1 MKKIITLLL
10 AGLMIIFSAY
20 AQDEDAE
27 NAALA
32 KATQNPLAAM
42 YSLPFQNNTTFGM
55 GEFQRAQNVLNI
67 QPVIPVGLGNK
78 VNLINRIIIP
88 VITQPSSMEDN
99 STTGFGDI
107 IYTAWLS
114 PTKASKITW
123 GLGPVFQIPTAST
136 ANEFGSREFGIGPS
150 LVVLTTLNKWVMGF
164 VTNNIKTFG
173 EVKENKFMFQY
184 FVNYNLPKAWYIV
197 SGPIMTANWTADKG
211 QQWIVPFGAGAG
223 KIVRFGKLPVNIS
236 AHAYYNAVKPDGIG
250 NWQSRIQMQ
259 FLFPKQ

>member
-1 MKKIITLLL
+1 MKKIITLLF
-10 AGLMIIFSAY
+10 AGLMMSFSAN

-55 GEFQRAQNVLNI
+55 GEFQRAQNILNI
-67 QPVIPVGLGNK
+67 QPVIPVGLGKK

-88 VITQPSSMEDN
+88 VITQPTSLEDN
-99 STTGFGDI
+99 STTGLGDI

-164 VTNNIKTFG
+164 VTNNIRTFG
-173 EVKENKFMFQY
+173 EAKENKFMFQY

-197 SGPIMTANWTADKG
+197 SGPIMTANWNANEG
-211 QQWIVPFGAGAG
+211 QKWIVPFGAGAG

-250 NWQSRIQMQ
+250 DWQSRIQMQ

>member
-1 MKKIITLLL
+1 MRKIYSVII
-10 AGLMIIFSAY
+10 AFIIFSFPIL
-20 AQDEDAE
+20 AQEDEDAE

-42 YSLPFQNNTTFGM
+42 YSLPFQNNTTYGV
-55 GEFQRAQNVLNI
+55 GEFKRTQNVLNI
-67 QPVIPVGLGNK
+67 QPVIPIGLGSK

-88 VITQPSSMEDN
+88 VITQPSSVEDN
-99 STTGFGDI
+99 STTGVGDI

-136 ANEFGSREFGIGPS
+136 ANEFGSREFGVGPS
-150 LVVLTTLNKWVMGF
+150 LVALTSIDKWVMGF

-173 EVKENKFMFQY
+173 DVEENKFMFQY

-197 SGPIMTANWTADKG
+197 SGPIMTANWNADDG
-211 QQWIVPFGAGAG
+211 QKWIVPFGAGAG

-236 AHAYYNAVKPDGIG
+236 AHAYYNAVKPDGMG

-259 FLFPKQ
+259 FLFPK